1 MPSTT
6 ITSQTAS
13 VADVEPV
20 PFISARNI
28 TKSFGG
34 VHALRGASIDFMPG
48 EVHCLAGENGCGKST
63 LMKVISG
70 AHAPTS
76 GQILVEGKSYDHLTP
91 RTAYGLGL
99 EVIYQDFSLLPNL
112 SAAENIALPG
122 HLSHG
127 KKIMTKKQMFE
138 TADAAVSRLG
148 ISLDL
153 KTPVG
158 DLTVAERQLC
168 AVARALAHSARF
180 IAMDEPTTAL
190 TWREVDA
197 LFEAVHTLR
206 NDGVALAFI
215 SHKMQEVFS
224 ISDRVSVMRNGEV
237 VSTGFPSE
245 FTHAS
250 LAEKMTGRATQEAD
264 SVTPIEPD
272 RPNALEVR
280 GLAHEPLFADISFT
294 IKLGEIV
301 GLSGLLGSGRTE
313 IAEAIAG
320 VNPAPKGE
328 IFVDGEP
335 VTVRRMTDAVKAG
348 IAYVPEDRLT
358 QGLFLEQPIAD
369 NMVAAHLKKGSRYG
383 FLRKSVL
390 RDMVTNMVRDLRI
403 KVGSVSDPVRSLSGG
418 NAQRVLLGKWLM
430 GDPKVLLLNG
440 PTVGVDVGS
449 KFDILSVLRM
459 QSLQGMGAL
468 VISDDVPELVSTCHR
483 VLIVRGG
490 RIVGEIAGEALTESA
505 IVKAISA

>member
-6 ITSQTAS
+6 TSAIPEA
-13 VADVEPV
+13 VAPEPV
-20 PFISARNI
+20 ALVSAQEV

-34 VHALRGASIDFMPG
+34 VHALRGASIDFYPG

-76 GQILVEGKSYDHLTP
+76 GQIVVEGTAYDHLTP

-122 HLSHG
+122 HLAHG
-127 KKIMTKKQMFE
+127 RRLIKE
-138 TADAAVSRLG
+138 REVLATAEAAVARLG
-148 ISLDL
+148 IDLDL
-153 KTPVG
+153 RTPVG
-158 DLTVAERQLC
+158 ELTVAERQLT
-168 AVARALAHSARF
+168 AVARALAHSAHF

-197 LFEAVHTLR
+197 LFDAVRSLR
-206 NDGVALAFI
+206 DEGVALAFI

-224 ISDRVSVMRNGEV
+224 ISDRVSVMRNGEI
-237 VSTGFPSE
+237 VSSGLPGQ

-250 LAEKMTGRATQEAD
+250 LAERMTGRSSTQMERALP
-264 SVTPIEPD
+264 VELD
-272 RPNALEVR
+272 RPAALEVR
-280 GLAHEPLFADISFT
+280 GLTHEPLFADISFT
-294 IKLGEIV
+294 VHQGEIV

-313 IAEAIAG
+313 IAEAVAG
-320 VNPAPKGE
+320 VDPAPHGQVLVHGE
-328 IFVDGEP
+328 VVSMRSMP
-335 VTVRRMTDAVKAG
+335 DAVAAG
-348 IAYVPEDRLT
+348 IGYVPEDRLT
-358 QGLFLEQPIAD
+358 QGLFLDQPIAD
-369 NMVAAHLKKGSRYG
+369 NLVAAHLDRGARRGLLKKGA
-383 FLRKSVL
+383 LRQRVA
-390 RDMVTNMVRDLRI
+390 DAVRDLRI
-403 KVGSVSDPVRSLSGG
+403 KVGSVQDPVRSLSGG
-418 NAQRVLLGKWLM
+418 NAQRVLLAKWLM
-430 GDPKVLLLNG
+430 GEPKVLLLNG

-449 KFDILSVLRM
+449 KFDILSVLRV
-459 QSLQGMGAL
+459 QSLKGLGVL

-483 VLIVRGG
+483 VLIVRSG
-490 RIVGEIAGEALTESA
+490 RIVGEVAGDALTESA

>member
-6 ITSQTAS
+6 HPPT
-13 VADVEPV
+13 ADVPDAV
-20 PFISARNI
+20 PLVSAREV

-34 VHALRGASIDFMPG
+34 VQALRGASIDFYPG

-76 GQILVEGKSYDHLTP
+76 GQIVVEGRTYDHLTP

-122 HLSHG
+122 HLVAG
-127 KKIMTKKQMFE
+127 RRLIRRKEVMA
-138 TADAAVSRLG
+138 TAEAAVARLG
-148 ISLDL
+148 VDLDL
-153 KTPVG
+153 RTPVG
-158 DLTVAERQLC
+158 ELTVAERQLT

-197 LFEAVHTLR
+197 LFDAVRTLR
-206 NDGVALAFI
+206 ADGVALAFI
-215 SHKMQEVFS
+215 SHKMQEVFA

-237 VSTGFPSE
+237 VSTGRPAE
-245 FTHAS
+245 LTHAS
-250 LAEKMTGRATQEAD
+250 LAERMTGRSSTETERTTPVE
-264 SVTPIEPD
+264 VTGPP
-272 RPNALEVR
+272 ALEVR
-280 GLAHEPLFADISFT
+280 GLTHEPLFADISFT
-294 IKLGEIV
+294 VRQGEIV

-313 IAEAIAG
+313 IAEAVAG
-320 VNPAPKGE
+320 IDPAPTGE
-328 IFVDGEP
+328 VLVHGTP
-335 VTVRRMTDAVKAG
+335 VQVRSMPDAVRAG
-348 IAYVPEDRLT
+348 IGYVPEDRLT
-358 QGLFLEQPIAD
+358 QGLFLDQPIAD
-369 NMVAAHLKKGSRYG
+369 NLVAAHLDRGSRRG
-383 FLRKSVL
+383 LLERGALRQ
-390 RDMVTNMVRDLRI
+390 MVADSVRDLRI
-403 KVGSVSDPVRSLSGG
+403 KVGSVDDPVRSLSGG
-418 NAQRVLLGKWLM
+418 NAQRVLLAKWLL
-430 GDPKVLLLNG
+430 GEPKVLILNG

-449 KFDILSVLRM
+449 KFDILSVLRV
-459 QSLQGMGAL
+459 QSLKGLGVV

-483 VLIVRGG
+483 VLVVRSG
-490 RIVGEIAGEALTESA
+490 RIVGELAGEALSEPA

>member
-1 MPSTT
+1 MSTT
-6 ITSQTAS
+6 TN
-13 VADVEPV
+13 PV
-20 PFISARNI
+20 PNMATPLVSARDV

-34 VHALRGASIDFMPG
+34 VHALRGASIDFYPG

-76 GQILVEGKSYDHLTP
+76 GRVVVDGQEYDHLTP

-122 HLSHG
+122 HLAG
-127 KKIMTKKQMFE
+127 GRRIMRRKEVFD
-138 TADAAVSRLG
+138 TAEAAVARLG
-148 ISLDL
+148 IDLDL
-153 KTPVG
+153 RTPVG
-158 DLTVAERQLC
+158 ELTVAERQLT

-197 LFEAVHTLR
+197 LFDAVRALR
-206 NDGVALAFI
+206 SEGVALAFI

-237 VSTGFPSE
+237 VSTGAPQE

-250 LAEKMTGRATQEAD
+250 LAERMTGRPSTE
-264 SVTPIEPD
+264 IERALPVETGQ
-272 RPNALEVR
+272 PAALEVR
-280 GLAHEPLFADISFT
+280 GLTHEPLFADISFT
-294 IKLGEIV
+294 VRQGEIV

-320 VNPAPKGE
+320 VNPAPHGE
-328 IFVDGEP
+328 VLVHGEP
-335 VTVRRMTDAVKAG
+335 VKVTSMKSAMAAG
-348 IAYVPEDRLT
+348 IGYVPEDRLT

-369 NMVAAHLKKGSRYG
+369 NITAAHLDKGSRG
-383 FLRKSVL
+383 GVLKKSALRQIVS
-390 RDMVTNMVRDLRI
+390 DAVRDLRI
-403 KVGSVSDPVRSLSGG
+403 KVGSVDDPVKSLSGG
-418 NAQRVLLGKWLM
+418 NAQRVLLAKWLV
-430 GDPKVLLLNG
+430 GEPKVLLLNG

-449 KFDILSVLRM
+449 KFDILSVLRV
-459 QSLQGMGAL
+459 QSLKGLGVL

-483 VLIVRGG
+483 VLIVRSG
-490 RIVGEIAGEALTESA
+490 RIVGEIAGEALTEPA